1 MATLNIRIQLRN
13 DTAENWTTQN
23 PILLKGEMGVEI
35 DTGKTKIGNGT
46 DHWETLKYSGVDED
60 TIKGIIDNNRSAFT
74 EVVPEEGETD
84 AQALARVI
92 TNPKKGDMAVV
103 VRTFIEGKESYT
115 AKQSYTAYI
124 HDGTGFKAMDGNYSA
139 ENVYF
144 DKDLKL
150 TEAFGR
156 YKPDASGSVEV
167 PSTGKSVYSLIDDAF
182 SQSKNPTTTQPSAS
196 VKITANSGTFEIGTK
211 KNLTYS
217 ASLNTGAYSYGPT
230 PTGVN
235 ATTYTAT
242 CDGKTLTGATGT
254 FENIVAD
261 GTKKISISIA
271 HSAGS
276 IPKTNKGADYADG
289 QIKSGTK
296 TATSSQAL
304 VGVRYMFW
312 GPMTKDIALNS
323 ANIRALAH
331 KEESKAKTLDV
342 FGPGDKAVKVVVA
355 VPAGRKITKVLL
367 TSSMN
372 ADITSAFAK
381 QTSTVSIEGAQG
393 YAGIAYDIYVYQ
405 PASIDK
411 GERYAITIG

>member
-1 MATLNIRIQLRN
+1 MADRTLNIRIQLRN
-13 DTAENWTTQN
+13 DTAENWTNAN
-23 PILLKGEMGVEI
+23 PVLLKGEMGVES
-35 DTGKTKIGNGT
+35 DTGKTKIGNGI
-46 DHWETLKYSGVDED
+46 DHWKTLKYSGVDED
-60 TIKGIIDNNRSAFT
+60 TIKGIIDNNRNNFT
-74 EVVPEEGETD
+74 EVTPNKGESD
-84 AQALARVI
+84 AQALARMI

-103 VRTFIEGKESYT
+103 VRTFVEGKR
-115 AKQSYTAYI
+115 SYTAYI
-124 HDGTGFKAMDGNYSA
+124 HTGTAWSAMDGNYSA
-139 ENVYF
+139 DNVYF

-150 TEAFGR
+150 TEAFGH
-156 YKPDASGSVEV
+156 YEPDASGSVQV
-167 PSTGKSVYSLIDDAF
+167 PSTGKSVYSLIEDAF
-182 SQSKNPTTTQPSAS
+182 SKSKNPTITQPSAS
-196 VKITANSGTFEIGTK
+196 VTITANSGTFEIGTK

-230 PTGVN
+230 PTGVS

-254 FENIVAD
+254 FDNIVAD

-276 IPKTNKGADYADG
+276 IPKTNKGADYAEG
-289 QIKSGTK
+289 QIKASTK

-312 GPMTKDIALNS
+312 GPMTDASAELNS

-331 KEESKAKTLDV
+331 KEESKAKTLGE

-372 ADITSAFAK
+372 ADITSSFAK
-381 QTSTVSIEGAQG
+381 QTSTVSVEGAEG
-393 YAGIAYDIYVYQ
+393 YAGTAYDVYVYQ
-405 PASIDK
+405 PASIDE

>member
-1 MATLNIRIQLRN
+1 MADKTLNIRIQLRN
-13 DTAENWTTQN
+13 DTAEKWNTEN
-23 PILLKGEMGVEI
+23 PVLLKGEMGVEI

-46 DHWETLKYSGVDED
+46 DNWTTLKYSGVDED
-60 TIKGIIDNNRSAFT
+60 TIKGIIDKNRDNFT
-74 EVVPEEGETD
+74 EVTPNEGESD
-84 AQALARVI
+84 DQALAREV

-103 VRTFIEGKESYT
+103 VRIIAGDK
-115 AKQSYTAYI
+115 KSYTAYI
-124 HDGTGFKAMDGNYSA
+124 HNGTAFAAMDGNYRA
-139 ENVYF
+139 DNVYF

-156 YKPDASGSVEV
+156 YEPDASGSVNV
-167 PSTGKSVYSLIDDAF
+167 PSTGKSVYSLIEDAF
-182 SQSKNPTTTQPSAS
+182 SQSKNPTITQPSAS
-196 VKITANSGTFEIGTK
+196 VSITANSGTFEIGTK

-217 ASLNTGAYSYGPT
+217 ASLNTGTYSYGPT
-230 PTGVN
+230 PTGVS

-254 FENIVAD
+254 FDNIVAD

-276 IPKTNKGADYADG
+276 IPKTNKGADYAEG
-289 QIKSGTK
+289 QIKAGTK

-304 VGVRYMFW
+304 IGVRYMFW
-312 GPMTKDIALNS
+312 GPMTDASAELNS

-331 KEESKAKTLDV
+331 KEESKAKTLAT
-342 FGPGDKAVKVVVA
+342 FGPGDNAVKVVVA
-355 VPAGRKITKVLL
+355 VPAGRKITEVLL

-372 ADITSAFAK
+372 ADITSSFAK
-381 QTSTVSIEGAQG
+381 QTSTVSVEGAEG
-393 YAGIAYDIYVYQ
+393 YAGTAYDVYVYQ